1 MMEWI
6 PSEEEYNPGVTKEQW
21 IEFVQDKNI
30 FNENALI
37 TFACIQKAKVAT
49 CADMAED
56 FGRNTDFYRS
66 NLWRTGERIYKKINC
81 PLSEREEGGNRFWSV
96 CCLGR
101 DLKNGRFEFKIRPE
115 LQEAF
120 DVTSVLEGIEVMGEN
135 ILNLDIEELTKLY
148 EEFQQNFPLE
158 KLKTM
163 TLEEYNNT
171 NKDSFCYWVETK
183 TGKLGSIRGATS
195 YKFGIYKYIQEPRK
209 DGGYKFDNEYG
220 WLSKYGNTAN
230 DAYTKIHSN
239 IIKIAEFAQK
249 TDFDS
254 IEDIDI
260 SPMFKWKIAFLYS
273 DFKLLNFY
281 GEDGIRFLCKKHD
294 LENSENAS
302 FAEMYKFLLK
312 MKNEDENI
320 FIYAS
325 KLWNEWLS
333 SDECKNRNIKQT
345 MFWSG
350 GIYWGEEK
358 KLDEFSTNNYWQ
370 IGWKKDYD
378 NKSAKEA
385 WKNIKRIQ
393 IGDLLAFHGYGGTN
407 DLKIY
412 QISKVV
418 DKDEENGKLFIEK
431 LNKKEDVLFHDKAP
445 KMDKGGWFGTLFQV
459 VGKEAINSIF
469 GKYIQ
474 GDTQMTQENSLVSK
488 YTKLLKNTKNLILT
502 GAPGTGKTYL
512 AKQIAEKMGCT
523 ENEICFVQFHP
534 SYDYTD
540 FVEGL
545 RPKQVDGSDQI
556 GFERRDGVFKVF
568 CEKALKNL
576 VDSRKSVDVLQHERT
591 INEIVEDFLNDA
603 VEKKT
608 QFETQTKNPFSVES
622 FTDRKVFVS
631 IPQNEK
637 VKTLPIP
644 IDDILELISNDVQLN
659 IGKDVSEYF
668 NRKWRTQQD
677 SYIYVLTK
685 QIQKN
690 VKENKNNET
699 VTMEKI
705 QAKNFVFII
714 DEINRGEVAKIFG
727 ELFYSVDPGYRVSS
741 GDLDAIKNE
750 NKTVTTIKTQY
761 ANLETEG
768 NEFDKALGT
777 SDFGH
782 FFIPEN
788 VYIIGTMNDID
799 RSVESM
805 DFAFRRRF
813 SWIEVKASD
822 TVDMLDP
829 KYDDNGDLI
838 SGLEKDLAKKAKRR
852 MENLNAAIWNEK
864 ENKGIEGLNEAYHIG
879 ASYFL
884 KLKNYDGDFESLWN
898 YHIKGILQ
906 EYLRGSGN
914 EAKIDELKAAYDKEE
929 EN

>member
-1 MMEWI
+1 MMEEKTI
-6 PSEEEYNPGVTKEQW
+6 FKKVVNTNGVFSCDELDITVEEWKKVLQDSLVYNNYKLWLARFYQEVEHK
-21 IEFVQDKNI
+21 
-30 FNENALI
+30 
-37 TFACIQKAKVAT
+37 AT
-49 CADMAED
+49 CK
-56 FGRNTDFYRS
+56 Y
-66 NLWRTGERIYKKINC
+66 
-81 PLSEREEGGNRFWSV
+81 
-96 CCLGR
+96 
-101 DLKNGRFEFKIRPE
+101 
-115 LQEAF
+115 
-120 DVTSVLEGIEVMGEN
+120 MGEKYKCSSQTPN
-135 ILNLDIEELTKLY
+135 SVIT
-148 EEFQQNFPLE
+148 
-158 KLKTM
+158 
-163 TLEEYNNT
+163 
-171 NKDSFCYWVETK
+171 
-183 TGKLGSIRGATS
+183 
-195 YKFGIYKYIQEPRK
+195 KFGIAARKILNRFEIQEADGSQTYWVIPMKKGQTVSGAFEWTMRDELVQAMEELGMTDPEEFEKKASFTWIPFYTEMAEKLLKYKDNRDELVKIVYGMDRQFVNYIKDDAGNDYQDIDPFSVFAIFNRKITDERRK
-209 DGGYKFDNEYG
+209 DICQYFKNVLELDSDIPE
-220 WLSKYGNTAN
+220 
-230 DAYTKIHSN
+230 
-239 IIKIAEFAQK
+239 
-249 TDFDS
+249 DFDS
-254 IEDIDI
+254 IPVMNPQLSVFVWREEI
-260 SPMFKWKIAFLYS
+260 STGIQPIWDLYSIVFENNYNSEKFLEHFNIVRNQRGIKWTLTMALYWIRPYEFMPLDANSREYLQKIGINVFDEKDLNGQNYLDLCELIKDKIANNEIKEKS
-273 DFKLLNFY
+273 IPEISN
-281 GEDGIRFLCKKHD
+281 
-294 LENSENAS
+294 NAW
-302 FAEMYKFLLK
+302 LK
-312 MKNEDENI
+312 E
-320 FIYAS
+320 
-325 KLWNEWLS
+325 
-333 SDECKNRNIKQT
+333 
-345 MFWSG
+345 
-350 GIYWGEEK
+350 
-358 KLDEFSTNNYWQ
+358 
-370 IGWKKDYD
+370 
-378 NKSAKEA
+378 
-385 WKNIKRIQ
+385 
-393 IGDLLAFHGYGGTN
+393 
-407 DLKIY
+407 
-412 QISKVV
+412 
-418 DKDEENGKLFIEK
+418 
-431 LNKKEDVLFHDKAP
+431 P
-445 KMDKGGWFGTLFQV
+445 
-459 VGKEAINSIF
+459 
-469 GKYIQ
+469 Q
-474 GDTQMTQENSLVSK
+474 GDTQMTQEDTLVKK
-488 YTKLLKNTKNLILT
+488 YANLLKNTKNLILT
-502 GAPGTGKTYL
+502 GAPGTGKTFM
-512 AKQIAEKMGCT
+512 AKQIAKELGCKDD
-523 ENEICFVQFHP
+523 NIGFVQFHP

-545 RPKQVDGSDQI
+545 RPTDKDGNGNV
-556 GFERRDGVFKVF
+556 GFERRDGVFKEF

-685 QIQKN
+685 HIQKN

-813 SWIEVKASD
+813 SWVEVKASD

-829 KYDDNGDLI
+829 KYDDNGELI
-838 SGLEKDLAKKAKRR
+838 AGLEKDLAKKAKRR

-884 KLKNYDGDFESLWN
+884 KLNNYDGDFDKLWE

-914 EAKIDELKAAYDKEE
+914 EAKIAELKAAYDRDE
-929 EN
+929 ENNGK

>member
-1 MMEWI
+1 MMEEKTI
-6 PSEEEYNPGVTKEQW
+6 FKKVVNTNGVFSCDELDITVEEWKKVLQDSLVYNNYKLWLARFYQEVEHK
-21 IEFVQDKNI
+21 
-30 FNENALI
+30 
-37 TFACIQKAKVAT
+37 AT
-49 CADMAED
+49 CK
-56 FGRNTDFYRS
+56 Y
-66 NLWRTGERIYKKINC
+66 
-81 PLSEREEGGNRFWSV
+81 
-96 CCLGR
+96 
-101 DLKNGRFEFKIRPE
+101 
-115 LQEAF
+115 
-120 DVTSVLEGIEVMGEN
+120 MGEKYKCSSQTPN
-135 ILNLDIEELTKLY
+135 SVIT
-148 EEFQQNFPLE
+148 
-158 KLKTM
+158 
-163 TLEEYNNT
+163 
-171 NKDSFCYWVETK
+171 
-183 TGKLGSIRGATS
+183 
-195 YKFGIYKYIQEPRK
+195 KFGIAARKILNRFEIQEADGSQTYWVIPMKKGQTVSGAFEWTMRDELVQAMEELGMTDPEEFEKKASFTWIPFYTEMAEKLLKYKDNRDELVKIVYGMNRQFVNYIKDDAGNDYPDIDPFSVFAIFNRKITDERRK
-209 DGGYKFDNEYG
+209 DICQYFKNVLELDSDIPE
-220 WLSKYGNTAN
+220 
-230 DAYTKIHSN
+230 
-239 IIKIAEFAQK
+239 
-249 TDFDS
+249 DFDS
-254 IEDIDI
+254 IPVMNPQLSVFVWREEI
-260 SPMFKWKIAFLYS
+260 STGIQPIWDLYSIVFENNYNSEKFLEHFNIVRNQRGIKWTLTMALYWTRPYEFMPLDANSREYLQKIGINVFDEKELNGQNYLDLCELIKDKIANNEIKEKS
-273 DFKLLNFY
+273 IPEISN
-281 GEDGIRFLCKKHD
+281 
-294 LENSENAS
+294 NAW
-302 FAEMYKFLLK
+302 LK
-312 MKNEDENI
+312 E
-320 FIYAS
+320 
-325 KLWNEWLS
+325 
-333 SDECKNRNIKQT
+333 
-345 MFWSG
+345 
-350 GIYWGEEK
+350 
-358 KLDEFSTNNYWQ
+358 
-370 IGWKKDYD
+370 
-378 NKSAKEA
+378 
-385 WKNIKRIQ
+385 
-393 IGDLLAFHGYGGTN
+393 
-407 DLKIY
+407 
-412 QISKVV
+412 
-418 DKDEENGKLFIEK
+418 
-431 LNKKEDVLFHDKAP
+431 P
-445 KMDKGGWFGTLFQV
+445 
-459 VGKEAINSIF
+459 
-469 GKYIQ
+469 Q
-474 GDTQMTQENSLVSK
+474 GNTQMTQEDTLVKK
-488 YTKLLKNTKNLILT
+488 YANLLKNTKNLILT
-502 GAPGTGKTYL
+502 GAPGTGKTFM
-512 AKQIAEKMGCT
+512 AKQIAKELGCKDD
-523 ENEICFVQFHP
+523 NIVFVQFHP

-545 RPKQVDGSDQI
+545 RPTDKDGNGNV
-556 GFERRDGVFKVF
+556 GFERRDGVFKKF

-829 KYDDNGDLI
+829 KYDDNGELI
-838 SGLEKDLAKKAKRR
+838 AGLEKNLAEKAKLR

-884 KLKNYDGDFESLWN
+884 KLKNYDGDFESLWE

-914 EAKIDELKAAYDKEE
+914 EAKISELKAAYDREE